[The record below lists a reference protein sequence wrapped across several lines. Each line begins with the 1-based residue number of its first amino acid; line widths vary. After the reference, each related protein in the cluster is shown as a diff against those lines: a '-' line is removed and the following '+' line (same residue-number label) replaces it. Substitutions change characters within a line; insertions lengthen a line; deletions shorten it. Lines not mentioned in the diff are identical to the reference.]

1 MKISKS
7 ASNWKFKLGKD
18 FDFTIPHKL
27 PVAKT
32 YLMSGD
38 RVIGY
43 AEQRNNRIYIKII
56 EGYAWDGATPK
67 FSVLDL
73 FWIGTP
79 DGCLYEGVP
88 KLYYPTLI
96 HDFLLQFRRE
106 LNLTR
111 KQCDD
116 RFLEEMRKKRFLLR
130 GLYYWAV
137 RIFGTINIFG
147 RK

>member
-1 MKISKS
+1 M
-7 ASNWKFKLGKD
+7 NWKYQLEKD
-18 FDFTIPHKL
+18 FRFEIRHEL
-27 PVAKT
+27 PDRRV
-32 YLMSGD
+32 YLYSGE
-38 RVIGY
+38 RRIGY
-43 AEQRNNRIYIKII
+43 ASQEEDVATIYITR
-56 EGYAWDGATPK
+56 EYAWDGATPK

-79 DGCLYEGVP
+79 DGCLWEGKP

-116 RFLEEMRKKRFLLR
+116 RFLEEMERVNFKLR
-130 GLYYWAV
+130 YVYYWAV
-137 RIFGTINIFG
+137 RIFGWIKLF
-147 RK
+147 RRE